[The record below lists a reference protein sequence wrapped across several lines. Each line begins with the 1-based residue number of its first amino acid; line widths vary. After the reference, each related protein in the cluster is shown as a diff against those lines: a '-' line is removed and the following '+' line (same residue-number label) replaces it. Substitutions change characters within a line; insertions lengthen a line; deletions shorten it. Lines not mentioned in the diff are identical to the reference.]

1 MHLTVAF
8 GARTLTQRSN
18 SWHEQVAILL
28 VVCLTVDHI
37 LVQLVAWPWNHNFRS
52 LSFQQNLKKI
62 KRIGL
67 DQVLMWK
74 SDTDPGLQD
83 PVLWPQYTNTHGL
96 QKSCGGKGAVWPL
109 SKLER
114 GPKRESQPPPGQA
127 FIVFLGILHGRWS
140 SFTMH
145 RFTTADYLLRT
156 TKAVSYTHLRAH
168 ETF

>member
-1 MHLTVAF
+1 
-8 GARTLTQRSN
+8 
-18 SWHEQVAILL
+18 
-28 VVCLTVDHI
+28 
-37 LVQLVAWPWNHNFRS
+37 
-52 LSFQQNLKKI
+52 
-62 KRIGL
+62 
-67 DQVLMWK
+67 MWK

-145 RFTTADYLLRT
+145 RFITGEYLLRT
-156 TKAVSYTHLRAH
+156 TKDRILLITSKTRMLQLKGETAH
-168 ETF
+168 PP